1 VPCDTTFL
9 RVVSGALGTVIN
21 MFKKNHTSAPVQE
34 MASLLHLSRQHARI
48 ADQIFTEAKV
58 PAGTTLSTQGSN
70 VKQLVF
76 VLDGEIGVSRDG
88 VSLATLSRGDV
99 LGEITALDIAPEQT
113 ATAVTLTDARVLVAG
128 RLDLGNL
135 VSCTG
140 LHLHLQSTASKR
152 LVGTR

>member
-1 VPCDTTFL
+1 VPCATTL
-9 RVVSGALGTVIN
+9 VRVVTSAQGTVIS

-48 ADQIFTEAKV
+48 ADQIFTEAKI
-58 PAGTTLSTQGSN
+58 PAGTTLATQGSN

-76 VLDGEIGVSRDG
+76 ILDGEVSVSRDG
-88 VSLATLSRGDV
+88 VLIATLSRGDV

-128 RLDLGNL
+128 RRDLWSL

>member
-1 VPCDTTFL
+1 
-9 RVVSGALGTVIN
+9 

-58 PAGTTLSTQGSN
+58 PAGTTLATQGSN
-70 VKQLVF
+70 IKQLVF
-76 VLDGEIGVSRDG
+76 ILDGEIEVSRDG
-88 VSLATLSRGDV
+88 ISIATLTRGDV
-99 LGEITALDIAPEQT
+99 IGEITALDIAQVQT
-113 ATAVTLTDARVLVAG
+113 ATAVTLTESRVLVAG
-128 RLDLGNL
+128 RRDLWNL

>member
-1 VPCDTTFL
+1 VSCATTL
-9 RVVSGALGTVIN
+9 VRVVTSAQGTVIS

-58 PAGTTLSTQGSN
+58 PAGTTLATQGSN
-70 VKQLVF
+70 IKQLVF
-76 VLDGEIGVSRDG
+76 ILDGEIEVSRDG
-88 VSLATLSRGDV
+88 ISIATLTRGDV
-99 LGEITALDIAPEQT
+99 IGEITALDIAQVQT
-113 ATAVTLTDARVLVAG
+113 ATAVTLTESRVLVAG
-128 RLDLGNL
+128 RRDLWNL